1 VFRKLFAN
9 KLGYLFKIIWFKYQ
23 GNRNITLSMD
33 IYYVENNWLAIT
45 PNVNLI
51 SNIGFGGDGTHI
63 VGESE
68 FSKMKTYELK
78 LTTHPKSVVQD
89 KEADELLLKE
99 FFYQSL
105 F

>member
-1 VFRKLFAN
+1 MWK
-9 KLGYLFKIIWFKYQ
+9 
-23 GNRNITLSMD
+23 
-33 IYYVENNWLAIT
+33 NNWLAIT

-89 KEADELLLKE
+89 KEADEVTTKRVFLPKPLLIRGIKKVLRILKI
-99 FFYQSL
+99 
-105 F
+105 